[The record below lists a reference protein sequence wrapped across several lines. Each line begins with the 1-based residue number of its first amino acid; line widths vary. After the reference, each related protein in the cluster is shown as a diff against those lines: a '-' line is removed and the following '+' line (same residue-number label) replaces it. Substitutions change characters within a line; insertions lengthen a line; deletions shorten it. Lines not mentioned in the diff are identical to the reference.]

1 MSTQELGKWFRVL
14 DNTGNNK
21 APVDLYAKDEAAACL
36 AAVHK
41 WFGQLP
47 GCRIDSVLE
56 KVKAVPYT
64 DDGRITK
71 IEAMEGLSGKQCLPP
86 GGWTKDESASQ

>member
-14 DNTGNNK
+14 DRTGNEK

-36 AAVHK
+36 DASRK
-41 WFGQLP
+41 WFGELP
-47 GCRIDSVLE
+47 GCCLDSVLE
-56 KVKAVPYT
+56 KIVAVPYT

-71 IEAMEGLSGKQCLPP
+71 IEAMEGLPGKACLPP
-86 GGWTKDESASQ
+86 GGWTKDNRA